1 VRIAVLTG
9 LFPVLWETPFL
20 NQITGLVERGHEV
33 DIYADHPQPDVPSHP
48 DVDRLGLLERTRYPL
63 GGLHAGPFRW
73 KDALRLI
80 RGHQGPART
89 MLLRTLNPFVFHKRA
104 LSLDQ
109 LRRTARFLPAHAYDI
124 CYCPFAQ
131 DARKSLGLRRIG
143 VLTGKLVVGL
153 RGSDITRYVTQ
164 RGERVYRRLFRE
176 GDLFLPVCEAFAR
189 RILALGCSPDKVV
202 VHHTGVNLNRFPYRP
217 RRPGNEARLRL
228 ITVGRLVEKKGIE
241 YGLRAVRQLVDDG
254 LNLSYTVIGNG
265 PLKEKLEGEV
275 QAMKLGPW
283 VSLTGWQTHR
293 QVQQAL
299 EGADMLLAP
308 CVRAAN
314 GDEEG
319 IPNVLREAMAA
330 GVPVISTYHSGI
342 PELIEDGISGYLVPE
357 RDPGAIAE
365 RVRRLAVNS
374 GEWLPMIAAARKKVE
389 EDDIERL
396 NDRFV
401 CLLEE
406 LQRSAHRAVYGGM
419 AHA

>member
-33 DIYADHPQPDVPSHP
+33 DIYADQPQPDVPSHP
-48 DVDRLGLLERTRYPL
+48 DIDRLGLLERTRYPD
-63 GGLHAGPFRW
+63 GGLHAGHFRW

-80 RGHQGPART
+80 RGHQGPARI

-109 LRRTARFLPAHAYDI
+109 LRRTARFLPARAYDI

-131 DARKSLGLRRIG
+131 DARKSLGLRRLG

-202 VHHTGVNLNRFPYRP
+202 VHHTGVNLSRFPYRP
-217 RRPGNEARLRL
+217 RQPTSQAGLRL
-228 ITVGRLVEKKGIE
+228 LTVGRLVEKKGIV
-241 YGLRAVRQLVDDG
+241 YGLRAVKQLVDGG
-254 LNLSYTVIGNG
+254 LHVRYTLVGNG
-265 PLKEKLEGEV
+265 PLQGKLEDEV
-275 QAMKLGPW
+275 HALGLEGA
-283 VSLTGWQTHR
+283 VRFLGWQTHS
-293 QVQQAL
+293 QVQRAL
-299 EGADMLLAP
+299 EDADVLLAP
-308 CVRAAN
+308 CVRAAD

-319 IPNVLREAMAA
+319 IPNVLREAMAS
-330 GVPVISTYHSGI
+330 GVLVVSTYHSGI
-342 PELIEDGISGYLVPE
+342 PELVQNEVSGYLVPE
-357 RDPGAIAE
+357 RDPGALAE
-365 RVRRLAVNS
+365 RIRWLANNYGEWHPVLAV
-374 GEWLPMIAAARKKVE
+374 ARKSVE

-406 LQRSAHRAVYGGM
+406 LQRSAAVYGGVG
-419 AHA
+419 HA